1 MALPSSGILKL
12 SDIGAAQCTPI
23 STNLSLH
30 SMAVNSGFGTTPDS
44 VSEFYGYSCAI
55 AYVEVS
61 NETTDRSI
69 TNILIDGFAVSGGTF
84 PIGPGDGGSFT
95 TTQTGSGKTIVVSYS
110 GTGFAY
116 CQVIDSD
123 GTDCANATGA
133 GRTFT
138 GQLITNNDIIFVQMG
153 DGACP

>member
-1 MALPSSGILKL
+1 MALPVSGPLSFSSI
-12 SDIGAAQCTPI
+12 AAALCTPD
-23 STNLSLH
+23 STPYSLREM
-30 SMAVNSGFGTTPDS
+30 SSAAGFSTPDS
-44 VSEFYGYSCAI
+44 VSEFYGYSCPN

-61 NETTDRSI
+61 NETTDRTIENI
-69 TNILIDGFAVSGGTF
+69 TIDSVSVTGDTF
-84 PIGPGDGGSFT
+84 PIGPAGVGYFT
-95 TTQTGSGKTIVVSYS
+95 TSQTGSGKTIVVTYT

-123 GTDCANATGA
+123 GTTCSNAAGA

-138 GQLITNNDIIFVQMG
+138 GQLVTSGDTIFVNMG